1 MNINGIK
8 IEKKTDYEWII
19 PKVGKMNVPGKIY
32 SDEKSLVEIIS
43 HDDSFKQVINVATLP
58 GIIGYSIAM
67 PDIHAGYG
75 FPIGGV
81 AAFDYNEGIISPGG
95 VGYDIN
101 CGVRLALTNLNEE
114 DVINKRNKIIQVLFE
129 AIPTGVGSSN
139 AIKKVSKEELKRV
152 ALKGARWAVENGYG
166 KAEDLSRCEE
176 NGGFVDVSFEGI
188 SQRAIERGLDQIGT
202 LGSGNHFLEI
212 QIVDEI
218 YDEKIA
224 KKFGLRLNQVCFMI
238 HTGSRGFGYQICEDY
253 LKDFI
258 KAASKYKIDLLDR
271 QLACAPIVS
280 PEGQAYLNAMKCAAN
295 FAWNNR
301 QVIMELSR
309 RAIKKALSIS
319 DNELGFQLL
328 YDVSHNIAKIEVHE
342 IEGERK
348 KVCVHRK
355 GATRAFPKNSPYI
368 SKDFEDIG
376 QPVLIPGD
384 MGRYSFVLVGTEE
397 ALKETFGSSC
407 HGAGRVMSRNKAIEL
422 AKGRDIAAELSKK
435 GIIVKAKAKATLAE
449 EMPEAYKDAR
459 LVVDIAHYANI
470 AKKVAR
476 LKPIGVIKG

>member
-1 MNINGIK
+1 
-8 IEKKTDYEWII
+8 
-19 PKVGKMNVPGKIY
+19 
-32 SDEKSLVEIIS
+32 
-43 HDDSFKQVINVATLP
+43 
-58 GIIGYSIAM
+58 
-67 PDIHAGYG
+67 
-75 FPIGGV
+75 
-81 AAFDYNEGIISPGG
+81 
-95 VGYDIN
+95 
-101 CGVRLALTNLNEE
+101 
-114 DVINKRNKIIQVLFE
+114 
-129 AIPTGVGSSN
+129 
-139 AIKKVSKEELKRV
+139 
-152 ALKGARWAVENGYG
+152 
-166 KAEDLSRCEE
+166 
-176 NGGFVDVSFEGI
+176 
-188 SQRAIERGLDQIGT
+188 
-202 LGSGNHFLEI
+202 
-212 QIVDEI
+212 
-218 YDEKIA
+218 
-224 KKFGLRLNQVCFMI
+224 MI